1 MRHNNRPPILASTLP
16 PNQLSMHP
24 GEATQYVCRDC
35 GRWTLLRRSIGLAH
49 RAADGIKRCP
59 GSGQRLTRDLT
70 PIEWAARLREAD
82 RGAALHRAQ
91 RVYRTAKPPIAP
103 AVVQLAA
110 AR

>member
-1 MRHNNRPPILASTLP
+1 MRHNSRPPILASTLP
-16 PNQLSMHP
+16 PNQLTMHP

-35 GRWTLLRRSIGLAH
+35 RRWTLLRRSIALAH

-59 GSGQRLTRDLT
+59 GSGQRLTHDLT
-70 PIEWAARLREAD
+70 PTEWAAGLREAA
-82 RGAALHRAQ
+82 RNAAVHRAP
-91 RVYRTAKPPIAP
+91 RVHRTAKPPVVP